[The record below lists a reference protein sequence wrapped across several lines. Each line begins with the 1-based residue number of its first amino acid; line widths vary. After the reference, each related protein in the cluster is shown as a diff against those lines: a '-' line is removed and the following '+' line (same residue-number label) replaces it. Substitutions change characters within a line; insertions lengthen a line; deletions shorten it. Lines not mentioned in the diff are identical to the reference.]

1 MLQPVQLLVRPLSY
15 RLLHWR
21 LQMFVAKHGLAV
33 NAAKRTASSPLLWP
47 FHTAG
52 MKRDEESMKK
62 PLFSRDEEGSCDVLC
77 FPIPIF
83 SSQVPPSP
91 GLWSLLCPVL
101 DRTIC
106 NTSLVSNWKGSHN
119 LGQLKLICWYIKR
132 ESIWRFQLGTNQQKT
147 RFSWQ
152 MRSTALHAASRHGR
166 SPWQGAKR
174 SESWSPL
181 RLTKC

>member
-1 MLQPVQLLVRPLSY
+1 MPQKGQ
-15 RLLHWR
+15 
-21 LQMFVAKHGLAV
+21 HGLHSFGLSTLEG
-33 NAAKRTASSPLLWP
+33 R
-47 FHTAG
+47 G
-52 MKRDEESMKK
+52 MKHTGGRDEESMKK
-62 PLFSRDEEGSCDVLC
+62 GAQPLFSRDDWMTWRALVMSVFL
-77 FPIPIF
+77 

-101 DRTIC
+101 RTIC
-106 NTSLVSNWKGSHN
+106 TILVSNWKGSHN

-132 ESIWRFQLGTNQQKT
+132 ESIWRFQLGTNQEKT

-181 RLTKC
+181 WLTKCYS